1 MQVCFRNIPR
11 QGQMLAVPFMYME
24 RILTAAEQQRPAA
37 QDPTPA
43 PHLSVLWR
51 VLRLELAALAL
62 FERLESCLDLSS
74 RLDRPNTLGTGY
86 SSPCAAIKV
95 GVVAATAAKME
106 EKRMLSE
113 ALFVRSRRRMNVIRQ
128 LKIVRATR

>member
-1 MQVCFRNIPR
+1 
-11 QGQMLAVPFMYME
+11 MYME
-24 RILTAAEQQRPAA
+24 QKLTAAEQQRPAA

-62 FERLESCLDLSS
+62 LERLKSCLDLSS
-74 RLDRPNTLGTGY
+74 GLDRPNILGMGY

-106 EKRMLSE
+106 VKRMLSE
-113 ALFVRSRRRMNVIRQ
+113 ALFVRSRRRTNVIGQ
-128 LKIVRATR
+128 LENKRSYKMKTLLRMS